1 MVKHDDRAI
10 DAVQAT
16 ITTLRRSL
24 NVSIYLLLPFNE
36 SRASFTEEE
45 KKKFLSRDKRPI
57 FIGKTRYNSGK

>member
-45 KKKFLSRDKRPI
+45 KEKVSFTQQEADIYRQNAI
-57 FIGKTRYNSGK
+57 